1 MLSVAV
7 AAQPQVM
14 RRLISPLPCEWNWQ
28 TCIAEYAKLSDC
40 SAAAS
45 SLGSDSSRCK
55 LAFRDDTCQTPPKLL
70 HFNCPNDL
78 KRLLETNKTG
88 DDAPSFSQRLNEVR
102 LSKEQLMHAARA
114 GCPDKIAETARLALE
129 SAIGTA
135 AGVLHAATRHK
146 YALRACK
153 KVQYAFPEIK
163 SRSCNASWLLSG
175 ALQRIGPALHSSGS
189 ALLKPPCVHLGVDNT
204 RRRGVIV

>member
-1 MLSVAV
+1 MYKR
-7 AAQPQVM
+7 Q
-14 RRLISPLPCEWNWQ
+14 
-28 TCIAEYAKLSDC
+28 
-40 SAAAS
+40 
-45 SLGSDSSRCK
+45 
-55 LAFRDDTCQTPPKLL
+55 KLL

-88 DDAPSFSQRLNEVR
+88 DDGPSFSQRLNEVR
-102 LSKEQLMHAARA
+102 LTKEQLTHAARA

-135 AGVLHAATRHK
+135 AGVLHAATRK
-146 YALRACK
+146 RYALRACK

-175 ALQRIGPALHSSGS
+175 ALQRIGPALQSSG
-189 ALLKPPCVHLGVDNT
+189 APAAQNLLCGLGG
-204 RRRGVIV
+204 RQHSPAGRHSLG